1 MAAAI
6 TVVAIVHSTNVAAST
21 CAALCGRTSL
31 DWAMGRLPPMHSAPT
46 ANVGG
51 PEGLKRWFI
60 VIDN

>member
-31 DWAMGRLPPMHSAPT
+31 GNLWSAARTWHS
-46 ANVGG
+46 
-51 PEGLKRWFI
+51 
-60 VIDN
+60 